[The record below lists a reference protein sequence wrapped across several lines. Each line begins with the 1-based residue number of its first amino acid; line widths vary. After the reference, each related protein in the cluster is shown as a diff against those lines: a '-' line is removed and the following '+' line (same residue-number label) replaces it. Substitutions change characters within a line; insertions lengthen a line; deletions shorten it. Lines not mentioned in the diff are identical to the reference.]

1 MNGFEQE
8 YQAFCQSELGGAQY
22 SMTKDMNMTELAAR
36 FEESGRKLARA
47 LMKVRLSQDPRTD
60 PEEPLCRQC
69 QGKLRIQEHAQ
80 RRSLNTVIG
89 EIEYQRAYGVCD
101 RCGHTAA
108 PLDEA
113 LGIPSFGPSVE
124 VMRKISHAA
133 ATARSFG
140 MAADILK
147 EHSGIEMS
155 AKQVRVSSEAEG
167 ARVAAAR
174 AQEVEL
180 FRKGEEVVAPSAA
193 ADLIVVTADGGRI
206 QTRQD
211 DKDEEG
217 GAWKEDKVGAIYD
230 ASPRKNP
237 AARDAEK
244 YDGAAALT
252 KTYAATMQSWDE
264 FGYMLRV
271 EAHKRGY
278 VEAKEKL
285 FISDGAQSLKA
296 FRQDHFPEATFI
308 LDWYHAAEHISAC
321 SKAAFGEATE
331 EQVAWYK
338 RVKKKLWL
346 GNLDG
351 VIASIEKESVR
362 VGKPQPKEHEASP
375 RVILHRNIGYFSDN
389 RDGMDYPRFRAEGWP
404 IGAGV
409 AEGAVKQFGMRLK
422 GSEKFW
428 NGFGCGPGAEEMLA
442 LCALHRS
449 EDGRWQEHW
458 RRRAQPSARQ
468 NSR

>member
-1 MNGFEQE
+1 
-8 YQAFCQSELGGAQY
+8 
-22 SMTKDMNMTELAAR
+22 
-36 FEESGRKLARA
+36 
-47 LMKVRLSQDPRTD
+47 
-60 PEEPLCRQC
+60 
-69 QGKLRIQEHAQ
+69 
-80 RRSLNTVIG
+80 
-89 EIEYQRAYGVCD
+89 
-101 RCGHTAA
+101 
-108 PLDEA
+108 
-113 LGIPSFGPSVE
+113 
-124 VMRKISHAA
+124 MRKISHAA
-133 ATARSFG
+133 ATARSFA

-147 EHSGIEMS
+147 EHAGIEMS
-155 AKQVRVSSEAEG
+155 AKQVRINGEAEG

-180 FRKGEEVVAPSAA
+180 FRKGENVVGPNTAP
-193 ADLIVVTADGGRI
+193 DLIVVTADGGRV
-206 QTRQD
+206 QTRQG

-217 GAWKEDKVGAIYD
+217 GVWKEDKVGAIYD
-230 ASPRKNP
+230 ASPHKDP
-237 AARDAEK
+237 TARDTEE
-244 YDGAAALT
+244 YDGAKALT
-252 KTYAATMQSWDE
+252 KTYAATMQSWEE

-278 VEAKEKL
+278 VTAKEKL
-285 FISDGAQSLKA
+285 FISDGAQSLKT
-296 FRQDHFPEATFI
+296 FRQTHFPEATFI

-321 SKAAFGEATE
+321 SKAAFGEATQ

-362 VGKPQPKEHEASP
+362 AGKPQPKEHEGSA

-404 IGAGV
+404 IGSGV

-428 NGFGCGPGAEEMLA
+428 NGFGFGPGAEEMLA

-449 EDGRWQEHW
+449 EDGRWHEYW
-458 RRRAQPSARQ
+458 RRRAQPSARH